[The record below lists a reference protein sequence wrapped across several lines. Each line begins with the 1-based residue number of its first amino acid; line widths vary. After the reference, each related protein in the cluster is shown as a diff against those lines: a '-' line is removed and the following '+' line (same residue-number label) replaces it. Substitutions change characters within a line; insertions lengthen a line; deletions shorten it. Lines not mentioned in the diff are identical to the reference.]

1 MWSLGYTVRREAL
14 DEDYSAGIENIAVD
28 SQAGIGSPMFLRTV
42 KLKDFPWNGW
52 LAMGVDGGARAAWN
66 PVAGFTDPA
75 GRLVW
80 AAVGDPALL
89 LDPDNGRFIPN
100 RARLQGIE
108 DAGEVPT
115 DALVPAGGALKP
127 AGAGVTA
134 RTKLVYRV
142 LLSNTPRRAEDERSR
157 SALSLRAC
165 DALERQR
172 RSRVRPRDRARDGC
186 HAREGGRGPDRPRGH
201 AGP

>member
-14 DEDYSAGIENIAVD
+14 DNDYSAGIENIAVD

-89 LDPDNGRFIPN
+89 LDPDNGALHPQSRASAGDRGRPATFRPTRSCPRAARSSPRAPASP
-100 RARLQGIE
+100 RARSSS
-108 DAGEVPT
+108 
-115 DALVPAGGALKP
+115 
-127 AGAGVTA
+127 TA
-134 RTKLVYRV
+134 SCCRTRTT
-142 LLSNTPRRAEDERSR
+142 SRR
-157 SALSLRAC
+157 
-165 DALERQR
+165 
-172 RSRVRPRDRARDGC
+172 
-186 HAREGGRGPDRPRGH
+186 
-201 AGP
+201 